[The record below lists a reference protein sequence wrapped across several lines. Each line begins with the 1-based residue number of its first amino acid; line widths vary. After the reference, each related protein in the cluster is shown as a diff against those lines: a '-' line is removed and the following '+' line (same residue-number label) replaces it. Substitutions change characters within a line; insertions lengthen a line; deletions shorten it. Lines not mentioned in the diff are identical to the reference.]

1 MTQSSSLDKLVNRDR
16 DYSEAAAA
24 PTLSL
29 SPLPPRVPLD
39 AATEHFDLLLGAVTA
54 RLKRAAD
61 AAHAESMATTSEA
74 ALQRLRLTV
83 VECVEA
89 VEQLQATRCNARHG

>member
-1 MTQSSSLDKLVNRDR
+1 MTQSSSLDKLVNLDR
-16 DYSEAAAA
+16 DYGGAAAQPA
-24 PTLSL
+24 PCT
-29 SPLPPRVPLD
+29 PAPPRVPLD

-54 RLKRAAD
+54 RLRRAAD
-61 AAHAESMATTSEA
+61 AAHAESMATSSEA

-89 VEQLQATRCNARHG
+89 LEQLQATLQKSRKS

>member
-1 MTQSSSLDKLVNRDR
+1 VTQSSSLDKLVNLDR
-16 DYSEAAAA
+16 EHSGAAAQPA
-24 PTLSL
+24 PS
-29 SPLPPRVPLD
+29 PPRVPLD

-61 AAHAESMATTSEA
+61 AAHAESMATGSEA
-74 ALQRLRLTV
+74 ALQRLRVTV

-89 VEQLQATRCNARHG
+89 LEQLQATRQKSRKS